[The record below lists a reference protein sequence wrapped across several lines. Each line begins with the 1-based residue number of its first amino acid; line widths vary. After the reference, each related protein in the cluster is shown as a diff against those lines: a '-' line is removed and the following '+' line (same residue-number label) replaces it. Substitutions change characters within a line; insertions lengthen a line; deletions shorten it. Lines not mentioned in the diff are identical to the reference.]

1 MRGQPAICDVH
12 TPANLKEALI
22 FRAEHPDW
30 KPLAGGTDVMVPFA
44 AGRQVET
51 RFLNLWGLAELRGIE
66 ATPEAVTFGALATY
80 RDIAL
85 HPLVRTELPNLVRS
99 SKATG
104 ALAIQSRGT
113 LGGNLVNGSPAAD
126 TPPSLLAY
134 SAEVEL
140 CSRKGARW
148 VAYADFHTG
157 YKTTLL
163 GPDELLTR
171 IRVPR
176 PLVDGY
182 HYFRKVGT
190 RKAQAIAKVS
200 LAGWARPEQGRIA
213 EIRLGLGSVA
223 PFPIR
228 ARGAEAVLTGASLD
242 SLPLTEAQEA
252 LQRDI
257 APIDD
262 LRSSA
267 RYRRRVAENLL
278 EQMLRGLAES

>member
-1 MRGQPAICDVH
+1 
-12 TPANLKEALI
+12 
-22 FRAEHPDW
+22 
-30 KPLAGGTDVMVPFA
+30 MVPFA
-44 AGRQVET
+44 AGRLAET
-51 RFLNLWGLAELRGIE
+51 RFLNLWGLKELGGIE
-66 ATPEAVTFGALATY
+66 VSPESVTFGALATY
-80 RDIAL
+80 REIAL
-85 HPLVRTELPNLVRS
+85 HPVVRAELPNLVRS
-99 SKATG
+99 AKVTG

-134 SAEVEL
+134 GAEVEL
-140 CSRKGARW
+140 RSLQGARW
-148 VAYADFHTG
+148 VDYADFHTG

-163 GPDELLTR
+163 GRDELLTR

-190 RKAQAIAKVS
+190 RRAQAIAKVS
-200 LAGWARPEQGRIA
+200 LAAWVRPEQGRIA

-228 ARGAEAVLTGASLD
+228 ARYAEAVLASAALD
-242 SLPLTEAQEA
+242 SLPLSDAQEA

-262 LRSSA
+262 IRSSA

-278 EQMLRGLAES
+278 EEMLRGLLSN